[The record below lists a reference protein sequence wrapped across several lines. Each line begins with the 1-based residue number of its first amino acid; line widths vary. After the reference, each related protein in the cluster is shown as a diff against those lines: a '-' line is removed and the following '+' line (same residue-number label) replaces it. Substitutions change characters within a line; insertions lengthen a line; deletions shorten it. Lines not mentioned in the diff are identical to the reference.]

1 MRFAFLLK
9 LVAAVVLLAAVAFVC
24 FVVFGVFTALDSAT
38 AGYSIYR

>member
-9 LVAAVVLLAAVAFVC
+9 LVAVAVLLAAVAFVC
-24 FVVFGVFTALDSAT
+24 LVVFGLFTALDSAT